1 LCYCLYVDAFV
12 GRRVAVD
19 IHHDLSLQWF
29 QMINLSMALLIA
41 NHVACDNPVHE
52 VSVAVWLTFYAR
64 RPSRV

>member
-1 LCYCLYVDAFV
+1 
-12 GRRVAVD
+12 
-19 IHHDLSLQWF
+19 
-29 QMINLSMALLIA
+29 MINLSMALLIA